1 MQTFLNLNFVPR
13 TLSKEFMNYGC
24 YFMKYFRYLY
34 RTIQDSEKM
43 ANLQVKD
50 IDDNLYR
57 ALRIRAKSK
66 RRSISQEV
74 IRIIEDYLNQP
85 EYVRI
90 KSTQQFL
97 SLSWQ
102 SDLDESADDIIIKM
116 KRERRESKKFT
127 EDKNVFD

>member
-1 MQTFLNLNFVPR
+1 
-13 TLSKEFMNYGC
+13 
-24 YFMKYFRYLY
+24 
-34 RTIQDSEKM
+34 M

-74 IRIIEDYLNQP
+74 IRLIEEYLNQP
-85 EYVRI
+85 EDVRI
-90 KSTQQFL
+90 NSTQQFL

-102 SDLDESADDIIIKM
+102 SDLDESADDIIVKM
-116 KRERRESKKFT
+116 KRDRRESKKFT

>member
-1 MQTFLNLNFVPR
+1 
-13 TLSKEFMNYGC
+13 
-24 YFMKYFRYLY
+24 
-34 RTIQDSEKM
+34 M